1 VPAKNRVSGVGLYN
15 AGSAAAFHA
24 GSLSG
29 QQEWTLPAF
38 AAHTERSA
46 CIRVIHALS
55 RTGDALAGGD
65 SGGAVPYQ
73 FPRRTFRLS
82 ATRTK
87 RWSGDIAALPADYMN
102 NVLEKMAA
110 YGERVQFS
118 LVSGGAEPSYQIIND
133 MGKAIAFDRDHH
145 LLQAQEDL
153 FAAANATAV
162 LTLEQINAA
171 RSGYGASSRTASKT
185 GRAVKS
191 ASGPTKTAAARLDE
205 QVAAA
210 RYAYFKEHR
219 ASLPPRIAEYSGEID
234 QLLKKG
240 RPVEEAFG
248 EVVKK
253 YF

>member
-1 VPAKNRVSGVGLYN
+1 MLAGQEPGGLR
-15 AGSAAAFHA
+15 
-24 GSLSG
+24 
-29 QQEWTLPAF
+29 AF
-38 AAHTERSA
+38 AAKAERSA
-46 CIRVIHALS
+46 CIGVIPVRLRAD
-55 RTGDALAGGD
+55 DAIA
-65 SGGAVPYQ
+65 SGCSGHTVFYQ

-87 RWSGDIAALPADYMN
+87 RWSGDIAALPAEYMN
-102 NVLEKMAA
+102 NVLEKMGA
-110 YGERVQFS
+110 YGDRVQFS
-118 LVSGGAEPSYQIIND
+118 LVSGGAEPSYQILND
-133 MGKAIAFDRDHH
+133 MDKAIAFDRDHH
-145 LLQAQEDL
+145 LLQATDDL

-162 LTLEQINAA
+162 MTLEQINTA
-171 RSGYGASSRTASKT
+171 RASYSASSRAAPKT
-185 GRAVKS
+185 GRVVKA

-210 RYAYFKEHR
+210 RYAYFKANR
-219 ASLPPRIAEYSGEID
+219 ATLPPRIAEYSGEID

>member
-1 VPAKNRVSGVGLYN
+1 V
-15 AGSAAAFHA
+15 HA
-24 GSLSG
+24 
-29 QQEWTLPAF
+29 
-38 AAHTERSA
+38 ERSA
-46 CIRVIHALS
+46 SIRVIPFRS
-55 RTGDALAGGD
+55 QGSVTIAGGD
-65 SGGAVPYQ
+65 CGHTVPYQ

-102 NVLEKMAA
+102 HVLEKMGA
-110 YGERVQFS
+110 YGDRVQFS
-118 LVSGGAEPSYQIIND
+118 LVSGGAEPSYQVINN
-133 MGKAIAFDRDHH
+133 MGKAMAFDREHH

-153 FAAANATAV
+153 FSAANATAV
-162 LTLEQINAA
+162 LTQDQIIAL
-171 RSGYGASSRTASKT
+171 RSGYGAGSRATSKT
-185 GRAVKS
+185 GRVVKA

-210 RYAYFKEHR
+210 RYAYFKANR

-234 QLLKKG
+234 QMLKKG
-240 RPVEEAFG
+240 KPVEEAFG